1 MTAPDVS
8 GDSAVDQAS
17 RWYLRLLAA
26 PLSAAESRALQ
37 AWIKA
42 DPRHAALLAQAQSA
56 WDVVGEQAAQ
66 PRMLRL
72 RHEAVAQ
79 LRQANRETQRR
90 RRRSGMA
97 AAVAGVLLAIGLSA
111 FWMLAPR
118 AYRTGIDERTRIVLE
133 DGSSAT
139 LDAASELKVR
149 YTQGRRQLWLERGR
163 ASFDVAKDPA
173 RPFSVQAAGKR
184 VVATGTRFSV
194 ERLDRQMRVVLYE
207 GRVAVWSVRDG
218 VRDGL
223 SKVSLQTAAEP
234 AAGARALRPG
244 QELIASADPAADLA
258 RARVV
263 AVDPKEAQAWENGQ
277 LIFRDVPLAL
287 AVARVNRYSRTPL
300 RLGDAQVAR
309 IRVSGLFRAG
319 DTAAFVDGVTAVF
332 AVRAR
337 AQAHGIVL
345 ETAR

>member
-1 MTAPDVS
+1 MTAPEVS

-26 PLSAAESRALQ
+26 PLAAAESRALQ
-37 AWIKA
+37 AWIQA
-42 DPRHAALLAQAQSA
+42 DPNHAGLLAQAQSA
-56 WDVVGEQAAQ
+56 WNAVGEQAAQ

-72 RHEAVAQ
+72 RLEAIAQ
-79 LRQANRETQRR
+79 LRQAGREARR
-90 RRRSGMA
+90 RRTRYGAA
-97 AAVAGVLLAIGLSA
+97 AAVAGVLLAVGLSV

-139 LDAASELKVR
+139 LDAATEIKVR

-207 GRVAVWSVRDG
+207 GRVAVWNVRG
-218 VRDGL
+218 AARPA
-223 SKVSLQTAAEP
+223 SLQVAGEP

-244 QELIASADPAADLA
+244 QELIASVDTATDLA

-263 AVDPKEAQAWENGQ
+263 TVNPHEAQAWENGQ

-309 IRVSGLFRAG
+309 IRISGLFRAG
-319 DTAAFVDGVTAVF
+319 DTAAFVEGVTAVF

-337 AQAHGIVL
+337 NRADGIVL